1 MGKRDKEKKIRGHYL
16 MKKTKLVSMVL
27 AAVMAISFSACGAK
41 TETPTTTTAPGAS
54 AAPTNAEAKVF
65 KLGHIAAPNTA
76 YDNFANKFAELV
88 EKNSNGRYSID
99 VYPSGQLG
107 VDRELMESLQ
117 AGNVDFTV
125 ITASDISSFVPD
137 ASVQDLPYLFSG
149 WDHVEKFLA
158 SDVAQDFYKITDSV
172 GMTTLA
178 LMPRGFRHV
187 TSNTKPVNTPADLK
201 GMKLRVAESEIY
213 INTFKALG
221 ANAQAMAWSEVYTA
235 LQQGT
240 VEGHENTAI
249 TIRDYKINEVQKY
262 LSLTGHFFAFAAL
275 QMNADLLTGMSA
287 EDQKLIRDAAAEA
300 SMLLGAEQRANEA
313 KVIEELKSKGMVVNE
328 VADKA
333 AFSAM
338 LDSVYD
344 EFFKTIDRK
353 FFDAIRALDK

>member
-1 MGKRDKEKKIRGHYL
+1 
-16 MKKTKLVSMVL
+16 MKKTKLVSMIL

-41 TETPTTTTAPGAS
+41 TDTPTTTTAPGTTT
-54 AAPTNAEAKVF
+54 APATPTTAGAKVF

-88 EKNSNGRYSID
+88 AKNSNGRYEID

-149 WDHVEKFLA
+149 WEHVEKFLA

-275 QMNADLLTGMSA
+275 QMNADLLKGMSA
-287 EDQKLIRDAAAEA
+287 DDQKMIRDAAAEA
-300 SMLLGAEQRANEA
+300 SKLLGAEQRANEA
-313 KVIEELKSKGMVVNE
+313 KVIEELKSKGMTVNE

-333 AFSAM
+333 AFSA
-338 LDSVYD
+338 LLTPVYD
-344 EFFKTIDRK
+344 EFFKSHDRK
-353 FFDAIRALDK
+353 FFDAIKGLDK